1 MPALPPV
8 EPAPLTSPLDAGSG
22 DLKAPSA
29 PRGGPPRRHRAKKKK
44 NHWRPAL
51 IVATAILSAAALAV
65 ALRVETGDHT
75 TSAAAAQRTSA
86 SARVSTPAA
95 HHTKATPRK
104 SSARKAKAKPKT
116 SSSSSSNS
124 SSLSDAVMPTGN
136 LPGWN
141 LLYTQNFS
149 GDSLPGDWGAYTG
162 QPGGDPHGYWEPQNV
177 SVNDGELHL
186 STTPDSD
193 PDKSG
198 AATSG
203 GVAFYG
209 EPQTYGMYLVR
220 MKADY
225 EPSLEMSDILLLWP
239 SDNDWPPEVDFFED
253 SGAGR
258 QRYATFLH
266 MGPDGDDCCTIEN
279 SVANDA
285 TQWHTY
291 GVAWTA
297 STITY
302 TVDGKVFAVVD
313 KSNLTGE
320 GQYWPNTSMN
330 LDIQSENLGSAQPQ
344 GSVETMTVDWVA
356 EYSQSS

>member
-1 MPALPPV
+1 
-8 EPAPLTSPLDAGSG
+8 
-22 DLKAPSA
+22 
-29 PRGGPPRRHRAKKKK
+29 
-44 NHWRPAL
+44 
-51 IVATAILSAAALAV
+51 
-65 ALRVETGDHT
+65 
-75 TSAAAAQRTSA
+75 
-86 SARVSTPAA
+86 
-95 HHTKATPRK
+95 
-104 SSARKAKAKPKT
+104 
-116 SSSSSSNS
+116 
-124 SSLSDAVMPTGN
+124 MPTGN

-149 GDSLPGDWGAYTG
+149 GDSLPDDWGAYTG

-177 SVNDGELHL
+177 SVSDGELHL

-302 TVDGKVFAVVD
+302 TVDGKVFAVVY

-320 GQYWPNTSMN
+320 GQYWPNTPMN

-356 EYSQSS
+356 EFSQSS